1 MRLFILINLDGKNL
15 KKRGNTV
22 LINEMFFLLVTLVYL
37 ALVVVAYKLFGKN
50 GMYIYSVFSTIIC
63 NIGVC
68 RMTDIFGLSTSAGT
82 IFYAANYLA
91 TDILS
96 ENHGKKEA
104 QKAVWYSFFT
114 MMVWI
119 LATQCVVFLKPS
131 ASDHMSSSLNKILG
145 FSPFIFISSAAAF
158 LLSQTFDVFM
168 YHFLWEKTGNN
179 KTMLWLRN
187 NVATCLSQA
196 IDTVAMSA
204 GLVLFGIYSLKAA
217 IAFTLGKYV
226 IKVIIALLDTPF
238 AYLARMLKN
247 KGEKV
252 SSESSCSE
260 NKEFVPAV

>member
-1 MRLFILINLDGKNL
+1 MS
-15 KKRGNTV
+15 
-22 LINEMFFLLVTLVYL
+22 NEAVFLLVTLVYL

-68 RMTDIFGLSTSAGT
+68 RVTDVFGLSTSAGT

-119 LATQCVVFLKPS
+119 LATQCIVWLRPG
-131 ASDHMSSSLNKILG
+131 AGDYMSGSLNKILG
-145 FSPFIFISSAAAF
+145 FSPFIFTSSAIAF
-158 LLSQTFDVFM
+158 LASQTFDVFI
-168 YHFLWEKTGNN
+168 YHFIWERTGNN

-187 NVATCLSQA
+187 NIATCLSQA
-196 IDTVAMSA
+196 VDTFTMSA
-204 GLVLFGIYSLKAA
+204 GLVLFGIYPLK
-217 IAFTLGKYV
+217 IAVGFALGKYITKLV
-226 IKVIIALLDTPF
+226 IALLDTPF
-238 AYLARMLKN
+238 AYLARSLRK
-247 KGEKV
+247 KEV
-252 SSESSCSE
+252 TSVASSNSCESEECGA
-260 NKEFVPAV
+260 PA